1 MIQLCMGIGID
12 EAEVLVEVETLQ
24 QSSVQVRRVLFRRLV
39 DGGGGVFVLW
49 LNHTLM
55 GMVRCLHDRAQIL
68 DRGIDVVAMYP
79 MMIVRAILRF
89 VAHGCQRQ
97 P

>member
-1 MIQLCMGIGID
+1 MGIGID

-24 QSSVQVRRVLFRRLV
+24 QSSVQVRQVLFRRLV
-39 DGGGGVFVLW
+39 NRGEQVFVLW
-49 LNHTLM
+49 LNHALM
-55 GMVRCLHDRAQIL
+55 GMVRCLHDQAQIL
-68 DRGIDVVAMYP
+68 DRGIDIVAMYP